1 MTDTENQMK
10 EYTLIMMV
18 KAEAKGVDAG
28 DAYNHLMKKIE
39 DAGLKIYF
47 QGKVVVLKEK

>member
-1 MTDTENQMK
+1 MNDTEWK
-10 EYTLIMMV
+10 EYTFIMMV
-18 KAEAKGVDAG
+18 KAEAKGADAN
-28 DAYNHLMKKIE
+28 DAYNRLMKKIE